1 MSQYHEGR
9 RRLVPF
15 VVPRSLDVERQ
26 RRNGRKQKKELQ
38 DIKVPVRYGTLYK
51 LGSRKSKKRKKGRG
65 NRSHD
70 MLGKIASLP
79 HGCRDRAIEL
89 TFQ

>member
-15 VVPRSLDVERQ
+15 VVPRSLEVERQ

-38 DIKVPVRYGTLYK
+38 DI
-51 LGSRKSKKRKKGRG
+51 
-65 NRSHD
+65 
-70 MLGKIASLP
+70 
-79 HGCRDRAIEL
+79 
-89 TFQ
+89 